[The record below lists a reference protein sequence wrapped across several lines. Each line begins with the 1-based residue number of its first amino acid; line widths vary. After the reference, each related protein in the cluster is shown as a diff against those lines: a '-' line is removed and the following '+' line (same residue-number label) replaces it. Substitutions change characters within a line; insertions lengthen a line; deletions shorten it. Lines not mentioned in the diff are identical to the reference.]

1 MDLARDSLENGNY
14 HDVHCWVFTPRSFAD
29 LFAKLGEAGL
39 IRLACR
45 EFHDTARY
53 HIEFFVT
60 LYVSDDRDEVAESW
74 RRMEWSFADPE
85 LSASHSSNMAE
96 LAESHARIRSQLE
109 RLEVLAAEQAA
120 LVTNSLASAMR
131 RWPSHVVTTR

>member
-1 MDLARDSLENGNY
+1 
-14 HDVHCWVFTPRSFAD
+14 
-29 LFAKLGEAGL
+29 
-39 IRLACR
+39 
-45 EFHDTARY
+45 
-53 HIEFFVT
+53 
-60 LYVSDDRDEVAESW
+60 
-74 RRMEWSFADPE
+74 MEWSFADPE